1 VGTSRLTFVPDVSVG
16 EWIAPR
22 LGPFG
27 GRVSSVVPAGFAA
40 YARVLHPVGDE
51 TLSSETWVDVCA
63 VADRQRHALMQWD
76 SISIPHIPDGS
87 RAVSSGAPWDG
98 EPPRIGDLAPIA
110 MAALCR
116 VLASHTD
123 SDVDIYFGLW
133 EGWGWLDGGGAVA
146 RSWSGGSV
154 EAVAAEALLTPSPP
168 AFDETVMAG
177 PRLHHPYR
185 DYLLLTGP
193 LDAATDLGYW
203 PTTDWFIPQSPNL
216 IWPSDHSWC
225 VATEIDFRFTLVG
238 GNTAL
243 IDAIVADPTVEAW
256 PVGAADYL
264 GGSDPINT

>member
-1 VGTSRLTFVPDVSVG
+1 MGTSRLTFVPDVSVG

-63 VADRQRHALMQWD
+63 VADRQPHALMQWD

-123 SDVDIYFGLW
+123 SDVDIYFGVW
-133 EGWGWLDGGGAVA
+133 EGWGWLA
-146 RSWSGGSV
+146 RIFAQRIGPLSGR
-154 EAVAAEALLTPSPP
+154 A
-168 AFDETVMAG
+168 AG
-177 PRLHHPYR
+177 PGWGQRYSKWRVRLPHQGMVVSGR
-185 DYLLLTGP
+185 SACRRTG
-193 LDAATDLGYW
+193 
-203 PTTDWFIPQSPNL
+203 
-216 IWPSDHSWC
+216 
-225 VATEIDFRFTLVG
+225 E
-238 GNTAL
+238 
-243 IDAIVADPTVEAW
+243 
-256 PVGAADYL
+256 
-264 GGSDPINT
+264 